1 MVVVNRLR
9 GRGMGNVELQHPW
22 SRTMIYPPNRARVA
36 TARQAAGGWTQ
47 VTRLNG
53 LGQMA
58 IPVLPT
64 WAWIAGGLAAGGV
77 ATFAFLKMRK
87 RR

>member
-1 MVVVNRLR
+1 
-9 GRGMGNVELQHPW
+9 MGEGDRSSPW
-22 SRTMIYPPNRARVA
+22 SRTMVYPPNRARVA
-36 TARQAAGGWTQ
+36 TAQQAAGGWAQ

-53 LGQMA
+53 LGAMA

-77 ATFAFLKMRK
+77 ATFAFLKLRK
-87 RR
+87 RGK